1 MPRRPSSPPFEGGS
15 ATRCLPTSSWPRGRS
30 SRCRASPGPFRTAV
44 KRTAVEH
51 RTGGCAPER
60 DHLVR
65 AERARLLGRIDTW
78 ADTVAWELVTACAHR
93 VVREAAAALRR
104 DGHGDA
110 AAGLVRATDL
120 AELQRGAASAAGH
133 PRPAGRLA
141 GHVADI
147 CLYARDAGVAAH
159 AAGIAAKMSA
169 YALAGEARDAAG
181 YDEWLAQER
190 AWQAAWLV
198 DRLGL

>member
-1 MPRRPSSPPFEGGS
+1 M
-15 ATRCLPTSSWPRGRS
+15 
-30 SRCRASPGPFRTAV
+30 
-44 KRTAVEH
+44 
-51 RTGGCAPER
+51 
-60 DHLVR
+60 
-65 AERARLLGRIDTW
+65 
-78 ADTVAWELVTACAHR
+78 
-93 VVREAAAALRR
+93 VREAAAALRR

-120 AELQRGAASAAGH
+120 AELQRGAAFAAGH